1 MCTMSP
7 LVTFNVTSHFGPV
20 PTAYRRPPVGPVRRS
35 KASRGRAY
43 GFYLEI
49 PRPHLGSLDDPR
61 ALAVAVRVV

>member
-1 MCTMSP
+1 M
-7 LVTFNVTSHFGPV
+7 VTSDVTSLSGAV
-20 PTAYRRPPVGPVRRS
+20 PTVPVAPVRRS